1 MSTRTGLR
9 TWLQRAGL
17 AFVVWL
23 GVCAGTY
30 ALGGTPRPGLVALT
44 IVAVAAVLIL
54 FLDLSASTEA
64 SVWDVRRE
72 QPLLSPGED
81 PGLARLNRMLTA
93 HQVGNTVDSTLHDHL
108 VGLLDQRLLA
118 RHGVTWSADPVRAA
132 TLVHP
137 DLVRF
142 AEATSPYPRL
152 KPAQIDV
159 LIDRIEAL

>member
-1 MSTRTGLR
+1 MTARAGR
-9 TWLQRAGL
+9 RVWLQRVVL

-30 ALGGTPRPGLVALT
+30 ALGGTPKPGLVALT

-54 FLDLSASTEA
+54 FLDLSVTTEP
-64 SVWDVRRE
+64 SVWEVPREHPVRSR
-72 QPLLSPGED
+72 GED

-93 HQVGNTVDSTLHDHL
+93 HQVGNTVSSTLHDHL

-118 RHGVTWSADPVRAA
+118 RHGLTWSADPGRAA
-132 TLVHP
+132 ALVHP

-142 AEATSPYPRL
+142 AEATDPYPRL

-159 LIDRIEAL
+159 LIDRIEEL